1 MSAEWHLPP
10 YCSPAT
16 NPFRHFSWVSIWVSW
31 TSVSISLLSS
41 VSFNVLLFLRV
52 IGFGLYKTLS
62 FPYLPNLPSSF
73 NSVHWSDTYQPTDP
87 EGNACGR
94 LVALE
99 FSHLPIQ
106 SKKCHMFIMYRSLE
120 GNSSFMEKAVQ
131 RQGLFIWSLL
141 TEYWESSKIRHR
153 YWQCLIGGLLLCW
166 IQRFVKIEN
175 LRG

>member
-1 MSAEWHLPP
+1 MTFTSLLFACYESFQTFLLSVDLGFMDQCLNLTIVKCFFQ
-10 YCSPAT
+10 CSP
-16 NPFRHFSWVSIWVSW
+16 
-31 TSVSISLLSS
+31 
-41 VSFNVLLFLRV
+41 V

-141 TEYWESSKIRHR
+141 TEYWESSKIQHLSH
-153 YWQCLIGGLLLCW
+153 WGTVTMLNSKVC
-166 IQRFVKIEN
+166 
-175 LRG
+175 